1 MREKNFLENHLLFKP
16 KVTRLAQFY
25 PSSFIIYFSILFS
38 IGIGIMKREKSKSE
52 MLSFLDLT
60 ALGLGNS
67 MGIGIFV
74 LLGILTRTIAG
85 PAVVLSIFISAI
97 TAALSGAKF
106 YCTTKKKSLP
116 VLNCQCN
123 LIARFDIAG
132 VCFAEFGTRFLK
144 ADSAY
149 SYCYSYHRENVSFI
163 FGWALILE
171 FIAGFN
177 INLYSNYF

>member
-1 MREKNFLENHLLFKP
+1 MLFKP

-25 PSSFIIYFSILFS
+25 PSSFIICFSILFS

-106 YCTTKKKSLP
+106 YCTTKKKSSSVKLP
-116 VLNCQCN
+116 VQFNCSLRYCRCVLRRIWNSIPQG
-123 LIARFDIAG
+123 RFCIFLLLLLPQG
-132 VCFAEFGTRFLK
+132 KCLVHLRLGSHSGIYSRF
-144 ADSAY
+144 
-149 SYCYSYHRENVSFI
+149 
-163 FGWALILE
+163 
-171 FIAGFN
+171 
-177 INLYSNYF
+177 